1 MNDKISTMANKLFYL
16 ITNIGTAL
24 LRLIPEE
31 YSHNVSL
38 FLLDLFHFLGLV
50 PLQNNKSAK
59 SNYLLGLSFKNKL
72 GLSAGL
78 DKNGDHLQSLSSLG
92 VGFIEI
98 GTVTPKPQNGNN
110 KPRLFRDTKN
120 KSLINMM
127 GFNNK
132 GVLHLVKNLK
142 KQRKHQAIVGVSI
155 GKNSETPIEDAIK
168 DYKECMSHVYEH
180 SDYIAINISSPN
192 TRNLRNLESIDYFSE
207 LISALKEEQKELSNQ
222 YGYVPLLV
230 KISPDIND
238 TDLDNLL
245 SEVLKNDIDGV
256 IATNTTTDHNFRI
269 AKGGLSG
276 EPLFNRS
283 NEVLKICRNSL
294 GSQFPLIAS
303 GGVMSKEMYEEKIS
317 LGADLVQI
325 YTGLIYK
332 GPKLIGDILDS

>member
-1 MNDKISTMANKLFYL
+1 M
-16 ITNIGTAL
+16 
-24 LRLIPEE
+24 
-31 YSHNVSL
+31 
-38 FLLDLFHFLGLV
+38 
-50 PLQNNKSAK
+50 
-59 SNYLLGLSFKNKL
+59 
-72 GLSAGL
+72 
-78 DKNGDHLQSLSSLG
+78 
-92 VGFIEI
+92 
-98 GTVTPKPQNGNN
+98 
-110 KPRLFRDTKN
+110 
-120 KSLINMM
+120 
-127 GFNNK
+127 
-132 GVLHLVKNLK
+132 
-142 KQRKHQAIVGVSI
+142 
-155 GKNSETPIEDAIK
+155 
-168 DYKECMSHVYEH
+168 
-180 SDYIAINISSPN
+180 
-192 TRNLRNLESIDYFSE
+192 
-207 LISALKEEQKELSNQ
+207 
-222 YGYVPLLV
+222 V